1 MVTNANV
8 DASDSVIGGGRRTL
22 CCPARGGVE
31 PVALVYH
38 PPEV

>member
-1 MVTNANV
+1 MATNTNV
-8 DASDSVIGGGRRTL
+8 DASDSMIGGNCRTL

-31 PVALVYH
+31 PVLLIYH